1 MALPPLMSD
10 VVFVGDLSGDQM
22 GESTWW
28 VGLLSWVFI
37 YVERK
42 HHFKGEDVW
51 SRESARED

>member
-1 MALPPLMSD
+1 MSD